1 MVRIMPD
8 WLVENYKLLEEKL
21 QDIILMRRGLLIPHP
36 RDEYDLLEERILE
49 SLELKTPRLLKC
61 GHFVPP
67 EDDTDREDE
76 DDDVSVLDDNTGRGS
91 RMSGGTFTEE
101 REWKESV
108 LDAAHASMCTD
119 CHGELKRPGKGVGA
133 GKRRWDIKIYA
144 ANGLMRSNAWMA
156 CWNDM
161 ERCDVE
167 ISPWIPDDLRKTLER
182 RVLEEQDADKRK
194 HLYAVELQR
203 QIQESASKQKIAEE
217 EAAERK
223 RLEEVELQKSF
234 EAAAAA
240 LERSIEEKAA
250 EKKRFE
256 DAIEEKIAEAKKSI
270 RLEVEAQAQAEATLL
285 ADRLRALEV
294 ALEST
299 TEPASPTVDVQT
311 RSTVH
316 PVSTLR
322 AADIPLSTLL
332 KNYILVV
339 LKDQRN
345 IIILVLSAL
354 VVFLAMH
361 MDTGSRLQ
369 MTNTPMHMSLP
380 EAVHT
385 VAITTTATAT
395 ATTTATAFSTLT
407 VTEIHTAA
415 SMQETAPP
423 ISHVAAGSASSMLQ
437 LDEDTTPSPLV
448 EEQLHN
454 SPAPISPAVEDESIP
469 LAEKANPI
477 SSLALEAQFKNDDTC
492 ILESVFETALAYC
505 AA

>member
-1 MVRIMPD
+1 MVRIMPE

-67 EDDTDREDE
+67 EDDTDKEDE
-76 DDDVSVLDDNTGRGS
+76 DDDVSILDDNTGRGS

-101 REWKESV
+101 REWKEGI
-108 LDAAHASMCTD
+108 LDTADASTCID

-133 GKRRWDIKIYA
+133 GTRRWDIKIYA

-182 RVLEEQDADKRK
+182 RVLEEQEADTRK
-194 HLYAVELQR
+194 HMYAVELAR

-234 EAAAAA
+234 E
-240 LERSIEEKAA
+240 
-250 EKKRFE
+250 
-256 DAIEEKIAEAKKSI
+256 DAIEVKIAEAKESI
-270 RLEVEAQAQAEATLL
+270 RIEVEAQAQAEATLL
-285 ADRLRALEV
+285 ADRLRALED
-294 ALEST
+294 ALEAQST
-299 TEPASPTVDVQT
+299 PPSPTVELNAQLPT
-311 RSTVH
+311 S
-316 PVSTLR
+316 PR
-322 AADIPLSTLL
+322 AATIPLSTLL
-332 KNYILVV
+332 KNYILVL

-345 IIILVLSAL
+345 IIIVILGAL
-354 VVFLAMH
+354 VVLLTMN
-361 MDTGSRLQ
+361 MDTGPK
-369 MTNTPMHMSLP
+369 MPMSSISAGSSAP
-380 EAVHT
+380 EYIHT
-385 VAITTTATAT
+385 VSITATAT

-407 VTEIHTAA
+407 VTQVQTVA
-415 SMQETAPP
+415 SVHETACP
-423 ISHVAAGSASSMLQ
+423 ISQVAAADALI
-437 LDEDTTPSPLV
+437 TIA
-448 EEQLHN
+448 EERLRE
-454 SPAPISPAVEDESIP
+454 PVAPVSPAVEVAPAAEANAAP
-469 LAEKANPI
+469 LRSVEARGIAAADACVLEDVFTASLPI
-477 SSLALEAQFKNDDTC
+477 
-492 ILESVFETALAYC
+492 C
-505 AA
+505 AV

>member
-1 MVRIMPD
+1 MVRIMPE

-67 EDDTDREDE
+67 EDDTDKEDE
-76 DDDVSVLDDNTGRGS
+76 DDDVSILDDNTGRGS

-101 REWKESV
+101 REWKEGI
-108 LDAAHASMCTD
+108 LDTADASTCID

-133 GKRRWDIKIYA
+133 GTRRWDIKIYA

-182 RVLEEQDADKRK
+182 RVLEEQEADTRK
-194 HLYAVELQR
+194 HMYAVELAR

-256 DAIEEKIAEAKKSI
+256 DAIEVKIAEAKESI
-270 RLEVEAQAQAEATLL
+270 RIEVEAQAQAEATLL
-285 ADRLRALEV
+285 ADRLRALED
-294 ALEST
+294 ALEAQST
-299 TEPASPTVDVQT
+299 PPSPTVELNAQLPASP
-311 RSTVH
+311 
-316 PVSTLR
+316 R
-322 AADIPLSTLL
+322 AATIPLSTLL
-332 KNYILVV
+332 KNYILVL

-345 IIILVLSAL
+345 IIIVILGAL
-354 VVFLAMH
+354 VVLLTMN
-361 MDTGSRLQ
+361 MDTGPK
-369 MTNTPMHMSLP
+369 MPMSSISAGSSAP
-380 EAVHT
+380 EYIHT
-385 VAITTTATAT
+385 VSITATAT

-407 VTEIHTAA
+407 VTQVQTVA
-415 SMQETAPP
+415 SVHETACP
-423 ISHVAAGSASSMLQ
+423 ISQVAAADALI
-437 LDEDTTPSPLV
+437 TIA
-448 EEQLHN
+448 EERLRE
-454 SPAPISPAVEDESIP
+454 PVAPVSPAVEVAPAAEANAAP
-469 LAEKANPI
+469 LRSVEARGIAAADACVLEDVFTASLPI
-477 SSLALEAQFKNDDTC
+477 
-492 ILESVFETALAYC
+492 C
-505 AA
+505 AV